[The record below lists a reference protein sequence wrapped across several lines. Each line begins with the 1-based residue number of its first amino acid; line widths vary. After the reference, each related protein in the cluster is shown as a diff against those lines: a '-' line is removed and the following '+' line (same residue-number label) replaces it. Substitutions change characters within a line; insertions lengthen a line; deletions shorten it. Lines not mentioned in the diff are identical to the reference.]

1 MRFGTFIIQHSS
13 HKSDETMQNIDEL
26 IDEIIRQSPGA
37 SREEIKGRIAAKIE
51 AVGPGYL
58 TERGAAFLVAGE
70 YGATIAK
77 PIKSDVSIKDLY
89 AGANEVTLEVRLLS
103 VSSVRKFTQK
113 DGGQG
118 ALRTMSVYDSPNHTA
133 SVKLWGDKATLPGI
147 SELSPGDYIRISKA
161 YIKEDRDG
169 SLAIHVG
176 SGTDIEPVAEPR
188 REIPSIESIT
198 MDVSKLPEMQGDGE
212 GQASGMGA
220 SNLAVSGKLEGDI
233 TLMEY
238 TRQQTGE
245 RATALKMRIS
255 GDDGVSRRVVLWGKD
270 MSSVP
275 KKIVSVSPKVVL
287 LGVSARTTDQQQ
299 QQSMEI
305 HGNDS
310 TRIIIQDEGGADG
323 SSMEPI
329 TIRILAK
336 PPPSQTGRQAILGI
350 DAMGTLY
357 SVIDTDQISAA
368 YNEGE
373 IVECMPAQL
382 HGANVVIDSSSF
394 IRNAEGDVAASIP
407 TLHEATTPITDARPD
422 AGPSLYCINCI
433 VINAPDTR
441 EIQTKGGEEIPLAEM
456 VVADGSGEAVLK
468 AWRNHAR
475 TLERCEMGGKYVI
488 TGVRAQRGMGEE
500 TDLTLTEY
508 SVVRNVEDKGGAGSG
523 GAGSGGAG
531 SGGAGSGGA

>member
-1 MRFGTFIIQHSS
+1 
-13 HKSDETMQNIDEL
+13 MQNIDEL

-89 AGANEVTLEVRLLS
+89 AGANEVTLEVRMLS

-118 ALRTMSVYDSPNHTA
+118 ALRTMSVYDSPDHTA

-147 SELSPGDYIRISKA
+147 GELNPGDYIRISKA

-188 REIPSIESIT
+188 REIPPIESIT
-198 MDVSKLPEMQGDGE
+198 MDVSRLSEVQGGGE
-212 GQASGMGA
+212 GQAAGMGA

-238 TRQQTGE
+238 TRQQTGK

-255 GDDGVSRRVVLWGKD
+255 GDDGVARRVVLWGKD

-275 KKIVSVSPKVVL
+275 KKIVSVSPKIVL
-287 LGVSARTTDQQQ
+287 LGVSAKVTDQQ

-310 TRIIIQDEGGADG
+310 TRMIIQDEGGADG
-323 SSMEPI
+323 SSMDPI

-373 IVECMPAQL
+373 IVECMPAQQ
-382 HGANVVIDSSSF
+382 HGANVTIDSSSF

-407 TLHEATTPITDARPD
+407 TLREATTTIMEARPD
-422 AGPSLYCINCI
+422 AGPSLYCIDCI
-433 VINAPDTR
+433 VINTPDTR
-441 EIQTKGGEEIPLAEM
+441 EIQTKSGETVQLAEM

-475 TLERCEMGGKYVI
+475 TLERCEMGGKYVV

-508 SVVRNVEDKGGAGSG
+508 SVVRSVEDKGGAGSDGDAQPQSQPG
-523 GAGSGGAG
+523 GQ
-531 SGGAGSGGA
+531 

>member
-1 MRFGTFIIQHSS
+1 
-13 HKSDETMQNIDEL
+13 MQNIEEL

-37 SREEIKGRIAAKIE
+37 SREEIKSRIAAKIE

-118 ALRTMSVYDSPNHTA
+118 ALRTMSVYDSPDHTA

-147 SELSPGDYIRISKA
+147 SELNPGDYIRISKA
-161 YIKEDRDG
+161 YVKEDRDG
-169 SLAIHVG
+169 SPAIHVG

-198 MDVSKLPEMQGDGE
+198 MDVSKLPEMQDGGE
-212 GQASGMGA
+212 GQTTGMGA

-255 GDDGVSRRVVLWGKD
+255 GDDGVARRVVLWGKD

-287 LGVSARTTDQQQ
+287 LGVSARMTDQQ

-310 TRIIIQDEGGADG
+310 TRIIIQDEGGSDG

-357 SVIDTDQISAA
+357 SVIDTDQMSAA

-407 TLHEATTPITDARPD
+407 TLREAATSITEARPD

-441 EIQTKGGEEIPLAEM
+441 EIQTKSGETIPLAEM

-475 TLERCEMGGKYVI
+475 TLDRCEMGGKYVI

-508 SVVRNVEDKGGAGSG
+508 SVVRNVEDKGGAGSDN
-523 GAGSGGAG
+523 AGSDANAQ
-531 SGGAGSGGA
+531 SQPQPDNQY

>member
-1 MRFGTFIIQHSS
+1 
-13 HKSDETMQNIDEL
+13 MQNIDEL

-89 AGANEVTLEVRLLS
+89 AGANEVTLEVRMLS

-118 ALRTMSVYDSPNHTA
+118 ALRTMSVYDSPDHTA

-147 SELSPGDYIRISKA
+147 GELNPGDYIRISKA

-188 REIPSIESIT
+188 REIPPIESIT
-198 MDVSKLPEMQGDGE
+198 MDVSRLSEVQGGGGE
-212 GQASGMGA
+212 GQAAGMGA

-255 GDDGVSRRVVLWGKD
+255 GDDGVARRVVLWGKD

-287 LGVSARTTDQQQ
+287 LGVSAKVTDQQ

-310 TRIIIQDEGGADG
+310 TRMIIQDEGGADG
-323 SSMEPI
+323 SSMDPI

-382 HGANVVIDSSSF
+382 HGANVTIDSSSF

-407 TLHEATTPITDARPD
+407 TLREATTKITEARPD
-422 AGPSLYCINCI
+422 AGPSLYCIDCI
-433 VINAPDTR
+433 VINTPDTR
-441 EIQTKGGEEIPLAEM
+441 EIQTKSGETVQLAEM

-475 TLERCEMGGKYVI
+475 TLERCEMGGKYVV

-508 SVVRNVEDKGGAGSG
+508 SVVRSVEDKGGAGSDGDVQTQSQPG
-523 GAGSGGAG
+523 GQ
-531 SGGAGSGGA
+531 

>member
-1 MRFGTFIIQHSS
+1 
-13 HKSDETMQNIDEL
+13 MQNIDEL

-89 AGANEVTLEVRLLS
+89 AGANEVTLEVRMLS

-118 ALRTMSVYDSPNHTA
+118 ALRTMSVYDSPDHTA

-147 SELSPGDYIRISKA
+147 GELNPGDYIRISKA

-188 REIPSIESIT
+188 REIPPIESIT
-198 MDVSKLPEMQGDGE
+198 MDVSKLSEVQRGNGE
-212 GQASGMGA
+212 GQTAGMGA

-255 GDDGVSRRVVLWGKD
+255 GDDGVARRVVLWGKD

-287 LGVSARTTDQQQ
+287 LGVSAKVTDQQ

-310 TRIIIQDEGGADG
+310 TRMIIQDEGGADG

-336 PPPSQTGRQAILGI
+336 PPPSQAGRQAILGI

-382 HGANVVIDSSSF
+382 HGANVTIDSSSF

-407 TLHEATTPITDARPD
+407 TLREATTKITEARPD
-422 AGPSLYCINCI
+422 AGPSLYCIDCI
-433 VINAPDTR
+433 VINTPDTR
-441 EIQTKGGEEIPLAEM
+441 EIQTKSGETIQLAEM

-475 TLERCEMGGKYVI
+475 TLERCEMGGKYVV

-508 SVVRNVEDKGGAGSG
+508 SVVRSVEDKGGAGSDGDAQPQSQPG
-523 GAGSGGAG
+523 GQ
-531 SGGAGSGGA
+531 

>member
-1 MRFGTFIIQHSS
+1 
-13 HKSDETMQNIDEL
+13 MQNIDEL

-89 AGANEVTLEVRLLS
+89 AGANEVTLEVRMLS

-118 ALRTMSVYDSPNHTA
+118 ALRTMSVYDSPDHTA

-147 SELSPGDYIRISKA
+147 GELNPGDYIRISKA

-188 REIPSIESIT
+188 REIPPIESIT
-198 MDVSKLPEMQGDGE
+198 MDVSRLSEVQGGGGE
-212 GQASGMGA
+212 GQAAGMGA

-255 GDDGVSRRVVLWGKD
+255 GDDGVARRVVLWGKD

-287 LGVSARTTDQQQ
+287 LGVSAKVTDQQ

-310 TRIIIQDEGGADG
+310 TRMIIQDEGGSDG

-407 TLHEATTPITDARPD
+407 TLREATTAIMEARPD
-422 AGPSLYCINCI
+422 AGPSLYCIDCI
-433 VINAPDTR
+433 VINTPDTR
-441 EIQTKGGEEIPLAEM
+441 EIQTKSGETVQLAEM

-475 TLERCEMGGKYVI
+475 TLERCEMGGKYVV

-508 SVVRNVEDKGGAGSG
+508 SVVRSVEDKGGAGSDGDVQTQSQPG
-523 GAGSGGAG
+523 GQ
-531 SGGAGSGGA
+531 

>member
-1 MRFGTFIIQHSS
+1 
-13 HKSDETMQNIDEL
+13 MQNIDEL

-37 SREEIKGRIAAKIE
+37 GREEIKSRIAAKIE

-77 PIKSDVSIKDLY
+77 PIQSDVSIKDLY
-89 AGANEVTLEVRLLS
+89 AGANEVTLEVRMLS

-118 ALRTMSVYDSPNHTA
+118 ALRTMSVYDSPDHTA

-147 SELSPGDYIRISKA
+147 GELNPGDYIRISKA

-188 REIPSIESIT
+188 REIPTIESIT
-198 MDVSKLPEMQGDGE
+198 MDVSRLSEAQGDGGDSE
-212 GQASGMGA
+212 GRGA

-255 GDDGVSRRVVLWGKD
+255 GDDGVARRVVLWGKD

-287 LGVSARTTDQQQ
+287 LGVSAKVTDQQ

-310 TRIIIQDEGGADG
+310 TRMIIQDEGGADG
-323 SSMEPI
+323 GSMEPI
-329 TIRILAK
+329 TMRILAK

-382 HGANVVIDSSSF
+382 HGTNVVIDSSSF

-407 TLHEATTPITDARPD
+407 TLHDATTKITEARPD
-422 AGPSLYCINCI
+422 AGPSLYCIDCI
-433 VINAPDTR
+433 VINTPDTR
-441 EIQTKGGEEIPLAEM
+441 EIQTKSGETIPLAEM

-475 TLERCEMGGKYVI
+475 TLERCEMGGKYVV

-508 SVVRNVEDKGGAGSG
+508 SVVRSVEDKGGAGSD
-523 GAGSGGAG
+523 GSAQPQPQPDNYDDDG
-531 SGGAGSGGA
+531 

>member
-1 MRFGTFIIQHSS
+1 
-13 HKSDETMQNIDEL
+13 MQNIDEL

-89 AGANEVTLEVRLLS
+89 AGANEVTLEVRMLS

-118 ALRTMSVYDSPNHTA
+118 ALRTMSVYDSPDHTA

-147 SELSPGDYIRISKA
+147 GELNPGDYIRISKA

-188 REIPSIESIT
+188 REIPPIESIT
-198 MDVSKLPEMQGDGE
+198 MDVSRLPEVQGGGGE
-212 GQASGMGA
+212 GQAAGMGA
-220 SNLAVSGKLEGDI
+220 SNLAVSGRLEGDI

-255 GDDGVSRRVVLWGKD
+255 GDDGVARRVVLWGKD

-287 LGVSARTTDQQQ
+287 LGVSAKVTDQQ

-310 TRIIIQDEGGADG
+310 TRMIIQDEGGADG

-336 PPPSQTGRQAILGI
+336 PPPSQAGRQAILGI

-357 SVIDTDQISAA
+357 SVVDTDQISAA

-373 IVECMPAQL
+373 IVECMPAQQ
-382 HGANVVIDSSSF
+382 HGANVTIDSSSF

-407 TLHEATTPITDARPD
+407 TLREATTKITEARPD
-422 AGPSLYCINCI
+422 AGPSLYCIDCI
-433 VINAPDTR
+433 VINTPDTR
-441 EIQTKGGEEIPLAEM
+441 EIQTKSGETIQLAEM

-475 TLERCEMGGKYVI
+475 TLERCEMGGKYVV
-488 TGVRAQRGMGEE
+488 TGVRAQRGMGDE

-508 SVVRNVEDKGGAGSG
+508 SVARSVEDKGGAGSDGDAQTQPQPG
-523 GAGSGGAG
+523 GQ
-531 SGGAGSGGA
+531 